1 MTEQHSEA
9 SCLKVVTVGKDG
21 KRRFDRRTKQRLVEA
36 CLESGASVAGLAL
49 RHGVNANLLRKWI
62 KLHQQRLAEASTLP
76 SPAEPAFVP
85 VVRVSSEQA
94 LVEIER
100 TLAISS
106 SPKTTASAPADRT
119 ASSTLTVQM
128 PNGIT
133 LKLECGSNDASLLSA
148 MIETLGRCD
157 VPARR

>member
-9 SCLKVVTVGKDG
+9 SCLKVVTVGIDG

-36 CLESGASVAGLAL
+36 CLEPGASVAGLAL
-49 RHGVNANLLRKWI
+49 RHGVNANLLHKWI
-62 KLHQQRLAEASTLP
+62 KLHQQRLADASTQ
-76 SPAEPAFVP
+76 SSTAEPAFVP

-94 LVEIER
+94 LVEIEGKPVM
-100 TLAISS
+100 SS
-106 SPKTTASAPADRT
+106 SQETTAGARADRP

-133 LKLECGSNDASLLSA
+133 LKLECGNNDAALLSA

-157 VPARR
+157 VPVRR